1 MRFSHELTYDA
12 APDDVREML
21 ASRAFREKVCAAQ
34 RSSHSRVSVDGT
46 PPGMTVVVDQ
56 TQPARG
62 IPAFA
67 TKFVGDEIRIVQR
80 EQWNDPMGGSLT
92 LEIPGK
98 PGTFTGTVA
107 LAAAGTGT
115 GTGTGTVETVSGDVA
130 VRLPL
135 VGGRLEAMIGDLFR
149 AALSAEQ
156 RVGRAWLAG
165 QR

>member
-107 LAAAGTGT
+107 LAAASA
-115 GTGTGTVETVSGDVA
+115 GTVETVSGDVA
-130 VRLPL
+130 VKLPL

-156 RVGRAWLAG
+156 RVGRTWLAG

>member
-21 ASRAFREKVCAAQ
+21 AQPAFREKVCAALHAT
-34 RSSHSRVSVDGT
+34 RSDVSVVGT
-46 PPGMTVVVDQ
+46 SPGMTVVVDQ

-62 IPAFA
+62 IPPFA
-67 TKFVGDEIRIVQR
+67 KKLVGEEIRIVQR
-80 EQWNDPMGGSLT
+80 EQWIDPRGGSLT

-107 LAAAGTGT
+107 LAAADEGTLER
-115 GTGTGTVETVSGDVA
+115 VAGDIA
-130 VRLPL
+130 VKLPL

-149 AALSAEQ
+149 AALKAEQ

-165 QR
+165 DR

>member
-34 RSSHSRVSVDGT
+34 RSSHSQVSVDGT

-62 IPAFA
+62 IPSFA
-67 TKFVGDEIRIVQR
+67 TKIVGEQIRIVQR

-107 LAAAGTGT
+107 LAAASA
-115 GTGTGTVETVSGDVA
+115 GTVETVSGDVA
-130 VRLPL
+130 VKLPL

-149 AALSAEQ
+149 AALTAEQ

>member
-1 MRFSHELTYDA
+1 MRFSHEMTYDA

-21 ASRAFREKVCAAQ
+21 AQPSFREKVCAALHAT
-34 RSSHSRVSVDGT
+34 RSDVSVAGT
-46 PPGMTVVVDQ
+46 PTGMTVVVDQ

-62 IPAFA
+62 IPPFA
-67 TKFVGDEIRIVQR
+67 MKFVGEEIRIVQR
-80 EQWNDPMGGSLT
+80 EQWVDPRGGSLT

-107 LAAAGTGT
+107 LAAAGDGT
-115 GTGTGTVETVSGDVA
+115 LERVAGDIA
-130 VRLPL
+130 VKLPL

-149 AALSAEQ
+149 AALKAEQ

-165 QR
+165 ER

>member
-21 ASRAFREKVCAAQ
+21 AQPAFREKVCAAQ
-34 RSSHSRVSVDGT
+34 HASSTQVTVDGT

-62 IPAFA
+62 IPSYAK
-67 TKFVGDEIRIVQR
+67 TFVGEEIRILQR
-80 EQWNDPMGGSLT
+80 EQWDDPMGGSFR

-107 LAAAGTGT
+107 LAAAGA
-115 GTGTGTVETVSGDVA
+115 GTVETVTGDIA
-130 VRLPL
+130 VRVPL
-135 VGGRLEAMIGDLFR
+135 VGGRLEGMIGDLFT

-165 QR
+165 ER

>member
-12 APDDVREML
+12 APDAVRDML
-21 ASRAFREKVCAAQ
+21 AQRAFREKVCAVQHA
-34 RSSHSRVSVDGT
+34 SHSQVSVDGT

-62 IPAFA
+62 IPSFA
-67 TKFVGDEIRIVQR
+67 MKFVGDEIRIVQR
-80 EQWNDPMGGSLT
+80 EQWDDALGGSLT

-107 LAAAGTGT
+107 LAAAGA
-115 GTGTGTVETVSGDVA
+115 GTVETVVGDIA
-130 VRLPL
+130 VSLPL
-135 VGGRLEAMIGDLFR
+135 IGGRLEGMIADLFR
-149 AALSAEQ
+149 AALGAEH

-165 QR
+165 DR